1 MYIEGGSA
9 LKNCLI
15 LLTNS
20 YPYSSEE
27 AFLEP
32 EMPYL
37 AKEFDK
43 IIMDVDS
50 VSKKYFLESYSQY
63 EFPIRKK

>member
-1 MYIEGGSA
+1 MYTKGGSA

-32 EMPYL
+32 EIPYL

-43 IIMDVDS
+43 IIILAIGLGKDA
-50 VSKKYFLESYSQY
+50 KKT
-63 EFPIRKK
+63 RKAPENAD